1 MKKFI
6 VKVAEKYGYTELAD
20 KENIYDMCF
29 SLFYG
34 AVFVFVCY
42 IFIFSLYLLRCQDG
56 LIDQY
61 TTTVFTSNDFFHHAY
76 FYL

>member
-6 VKVAEKYGYTELAD
+6 FKVAEKFGYTETAD

-29 SLFYG
+29 SLFDG

-42 IFIFSLYLLRCQDG
+42 IFICIAD
-56 LIDQY
+56 
-61 TTTVFTSNDFFHHAY
+61 
-76 FYL
+76 